1 MSMLEPKP
9 SAEPI
14 HQTTSEAIRR
24 SGRAGQWWVL
34 EIQFAGSNPLY
45 WTGRRDRDDRP
56 NLTGVPA
63 SAAQFHSR
71 EGAEMART
79 LFGLGRL
86 SGLRPAEL
94 RL

>member
-1 MSMLEPKP
+1 MSIIEPKP
-9 SAEPI
+9 SAESI
-14 HQTTSEAIRR
+14 NETISR
-24 SGRAGQWWVL
+24 SGHAGQWWVL
-34 EIQFAGSNPLY
+34 EIQFAGSNPVY

-56 NLTGVPA
+56 DLTGVPA
-63 SAAQFHSR
+63 GAAQFHTR

-94 RL
+94 SL